1 MNAHTALST
10 PVSGRRA
17 EGATP
22 SPERIYAIGDVHGR
36 ADLFA
41 MILRAIQRDGRT
53 RGASATKIII
63 LGDLI
68 DRGPRSRDMI
78 EMVRRFD
85 EGTSGVVTLRGNHE
99 ELLVRSAAG
108 SDAAQR
114 IWFRNGG
121 AATLLSFGLHPD
133 RLRGLSAPERARR
146 ITEAVGTPNLE
157 WIRALPTHFISG
169 DYFFCHAGIRPGLD
183 LNKQRTRDLLWIRD
197 EFLKSEV
204 EHGAIIVHGHAET
217 KEPEIRHNRINIDT
231 AAYRTGRLTAI
242 GLEGPERWILSVE
255 QK

>member
-10 PVSGRRA
+10 PVSSRRA
-17 EGATP
+17 EEATP

-41 MILRAIQRDGRT
+41 MMLRAIQRDGQS

-114 IWFRNGG
+114 IWLRNGG

-146 ITEAVGTPNLE
+146 ITQAVGTPNLE
-157 WIRALPTHFISG
+157 WIGALPTHFISG
-169 DYFFCHAGIRPGLD
+169 DYFFCHAGIKPGLD
-183 LNKQRTRDLLWIRD
+183 LNKQRTRDLLWIRE
-197 EFLKSEV
+197 EFLQSEV
-204 EHGAIIVHGHAET
+204 EHGAIVVHGHAET
-217 KEPEIRHNRINIDT
+217 DEPEFRHNRINIDT